1 MIKIAAF
8 SDTHFPKLVGIKE
21 LKALKISLYTIN
33 PDYVVIAGDL
43 IEGGEKE
50 SFEIFLKEFMEIK
63 CPKLVCLGNHDLWV
77 QSFEEMTSLEKME
90 EFIELGEQLGYH
102 MLDKKPFLGE
112 DIGFAGTVGWYDY
125 SFADP
130 QFPIK
135 DIENKIL
142 FYKGDTF
149 AASWWNDRFYFR
161 LKKRNPLMEMT
172 FTEDDNFFIDSLK
185 IPKSSREEDTY
196 FTKLCYKHLN
206 KSLDVIKDAK
216 IKISVIH
223 HLPFKE
229 LLNIGRKKTTE
240 SLFFNAYMGSQCFGE
255 LMMEKNVDVC
265 ICGHT
270 HKNFRRKIHGIEIYN
285 VSEIKK
291 GIKKIEI

>member
-8 SDTHFPKLVGIKE
+8 SDAHFPKLVGIKG
-21 LKALKISLYTIN
+21 LKVLRNSVNNID

-43 IEGGEKE
+43 TEGEKE
-50 SFEIFLKEFMEIK
+50 SFEIFLKEFEEID
-63 CPKLVCLGNHDLWV
+63 CPKLICLGNHDLWV
-77 QSFEEMTSLEKME
+77 QSFEEATSLEKME
-90 EFIELGEQLGYH
+90 EFIEMGESFGYH
-102 MLDKKPFLGE
+102 MLDNKPFLE
-112 DIGFAGTVGWYDY
+112 KDSGFAGTVGWYDY

-172 FTEDDNFFIDSLK
+172 FTEDDNFFVDSLK
-185 IPKSSREEDTY
+185 IPRSSREEDTY

-206 KSLDVIKDAK
+206 KSLNKIKDAK
-216 IKISVIH
+216 IKIAVIH

-229 LLNIGRKKTTE
+229 LLNIGREKTIE
-240 SLFFNAYMGSQCFGE
+240 SLFFNAYMGSKCFGE
-255 LMMEKNVDVC
+255 LMIEKKVDIC

-270 HKNFRRKIHGIEIYN
+270 HLDVRRKIHGIEVYN
-285 VSEIKK
+285 VSEIKR